1 MGRQGLGEQEAAVLA
16 LIAERAPI
24 SAREVVDAFA
34 VSQGLARST
43 VLTKLERLRRKG
55 FLTRRRRDGVY
66 FYSTKLPHSQVLG
79 DLISQ
84 FVEKSLGGSVSPLVN
99 YLIESRKLSDEE
111 AAALRKLVDGQEEED
126 LRRE

>member
-1 MGRQGLGEQEAAVLA
+1 MGGQGLGEQEAAVLA
-16 LIAERAPI
+16 LIAERAPV
-24 SAREVVDAFA
+24 SAREVVDTFA
-34 VSQGLARST
+34 RSQGLARST

-99 YLIESRKLSDEE
+99 YLIESRKLTDEE
-111 AAALRKLVDGQEEED
+111 AAALRKLVDGHEAEE
-126 LRRE
+126 LRGE